1 MGAISRPAFDAV
13 DAVGKIGCDEPETH
27 RMTAEDASFDAP
39 AQGDSQRSGT
49 APRLYER
56 AATLLAAQIQ
66 EGAIV
71 SGSFLTELAVAER
84 FGISRAPA
92 RRALTELEGEGLLRR
107 TKGRGYEV
115 LPTMAPGHGSGVVP
129 ASAQQATRLQSK
141 PSWERIYGEVE
152 DEIIARISFAG
163 WRVNEARL
171 ARHYAVSRT
180 VARDVLARLQQRGLV
195 RKDARSRWVAPALT
209 PEHIAEL
216 YELRA
221 ILEPVAL
228 AKAAPHASAA
238 VIRSMKDNLEQAAA
252 RNEQDGAVLDRL
264 EEDLHVNFLALCGN
278 QALMQAITLP
288 QSLLVAHRFLY
299 RWTPRLFAAEP
310 FLPEHLEVVRH
321 LERKEIDAAAE
332 ALRRHLQVS
341 QERAIARVDAIR
353 RSFSAEDLPYLERL
367 PGR

>member
-1 MGAISRPAFDAV
+1 MTSEDTPAGTALH
-13 DAVGKIGCDEPETH
+13 GET
-27 RMTAEDASFDAP
+27 P
-39 AQGDSQRSGT
+39 RSGT

-56 AATLLAAQIQ
+56 AAELLVAQMRDGTIAAD
-66 EGAIV
+66 
-71 SGSFLTELAVAER
+71 SFLTELAVAER

-92 RRALTELEGEGLLRR
+92 RRALATLEDTGFLRR
-107 TKGRGYEV
+107 EKGRGYRV
-115 LPTMAPGHGSGVVP
+115 LPLSAEDSAPGDEAAP
-129 ASAQQATRLQSK
+129 APQDTRLQSM

-163 WRVNEARL
+163 WRVNEAKL
-171 ARHYAVSRT
+171 AQYYAVSRT

-195 RKDARSRWVAPALT
+195 RKDERSRWVAPALT

-228 AKAAPHASAA
+228 AKAAPHASGA
-238 VIRSMKDNLEQAAA
+238 VIGSMKENLEQAAA
-252 RNEQDGAVLDRL
+252 RNEQDGAVLDQL
-264 EEDLHVNFLALCGN
+264 EEDLHVKFLALCGN
-278 QALMQAITLP
+278 QALMQAITQP

-310 FLPEHLEVVRH
+310 FLPEHLEVVGH
-321 LERKEIDAAAE
+321 LERNEIDAAAE

-341 QERAIARVDAIR
+341 QERAVARVEAIR
-353 RSFSAEDLPYLERL
+353 RSFSAEDLPYLERH
-367 PGR
+367 